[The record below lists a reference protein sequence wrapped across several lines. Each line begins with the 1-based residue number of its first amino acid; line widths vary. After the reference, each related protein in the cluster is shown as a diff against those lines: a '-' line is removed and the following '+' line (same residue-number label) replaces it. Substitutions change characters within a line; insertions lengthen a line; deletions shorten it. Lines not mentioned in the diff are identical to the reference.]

1 MAKMKK
7 VRQTGLFNNKEAAKN
22 SQSWWKNKGYGAR
35 IRKVS
40 GGYVID
46 LYK

>member
-1 MAKMKK
+1 MKK
-7 VRQTGLFNNKEAAKN
+7 VRQTGVHSNKPAAKN
-22 SQSWWKNKGYGAR
+22 SQAWWKRQGYGAR

-40 GGYVID
+40 NGWVID